1 MPCIYHLWWF
11 ITLPLFLFN
20 LAIRDACDDDSDDY
34 DNLDDYDDQ
43 EQGSF
48 WCWYWFNDDDVGN
61 VDQGDDVGDLDGV
74 GDDVDDVDQGDD
86 VGDLD
91 GVGDDVDD
99 VDGGDDFGRCS
110 PGGSADQDSLREPTL
125 HRSWGPP
132 AGINTPRHI
141 IIIMEI
147 INI

>member
-1 MPCIYHLWWF
+1 MPCIFHLWWF

-20 LAIRDACDDDSDDY
+20 LATRDDIDDDSDDY

-43 EQGSF
+43 EKGSF

-74 GDDVDDVDQGDD
+74 GDDVDDVDR
-86 VGDLD
+86 
-91 GVGDDVDD
+91 
-99 VDGGDDFGRCS
+99 GDDFGRCS
-110 PGGSADQDSLREPTL
+110 PGGSTDQDSLREPTL

-141 IIIMEI
+141 ITIII
-147 INI
+147 IIIIIILLA